1 MNMNLNQ
8 CALAAVVGGVG
19 SYYFS
24 NKLMK
29 TKLLDIVNRL
39 KASHTVVLR
48 SITGD
53 SSLTQTE
60 IDAAMAGFTAAIGSL
75 EKLSV

>member
-48 SITGD
+48 SLT
-53 SSLTQTE
+53 SEPLTQTE
-60 IDAAMAGFTAAIGSL
+60 IDAAIAGFTAAIGSL